1 MEAALDLAVPV
12 PAISNALFARFAS
25 RQDEAPAMKMIAAMR
40 NQFGGH
46 AVKDAAAGPEHVEA
60 APGEEPAHP
69 AEQ

>member
-12 PAISNALFARFAS
+12 PTISSALFARFAS
-25 RQDEAPAMKMIAAMR
+25 RQDQAPAMKMITAMR

-46 AVKDAAAGPEHVEA
+46 TVRDVAAGPEHVEA